1 MNAKTSTN
9 TKSTRANKA
18 AKAAQ
23 AAATT
28 PAPAPVAAVQQAPE
42 GLAKG
47 MVALKP
53 GAVYRTK
60 AAHNLEWWNKLTT
73 VLANGPDVAKAVEAA
88 GVPAHFIGYCT
99 RRGYLLAGV

>member
-1 MNAKTSTN
+1 MATSTN

-23 AAATT
+23 APAATT

-60 AAHNLEWWNKLTT
+60 AAHNLEWWGKLAT
-73 VLANGPDVAKAVEAA
+73 VLANGPVAAKQIETA
-88 GVPAHFIGYCT
+88 GVPGHFVGYCT